1 MNDPTPFRRIAVVGA
16 GAVGSWFG
24 AMLARAGHAV
34 VLIGRAPHVEAI
46 RRDGL
51 RVESRAGSE
60 TVRLE
65 ADTGIAA
72 VRGADLVLFCVKSP
86 DTDAV
91 ARAMAPHLEANAL
104 VLSLQNGVD
113 NAATIARHVRC
124 AVVPSVVYVATA
136 LPAPGTVAHY
146 GRGDLVIG
154 SKDAALQARLRALVD
169 LFASAQVPV
178 AVSPDVMGELW
189 RKLMLNC
196 AYNAISAIAQQPYGR
211 MTALA
216 EIRAVMREVV
226 EEVVAVARADG
237 QSLALDECL
246 QAMEKLAPAM
256 PTQLSSTAQD
266 LARGKASEIDHLN
279 GFVAR
284 RGAELGVPTP
294 VNRTLHAQHSS
305 RNRAGFPRVSSH
317 DPERPVQVLH
327 RQLFTKRRPVED
339 RAARVAERIGR
350 LARVHAAIVQ
360 PFASAG
366 RIGIVRQA
374 CCE

>member
-1 MNDPTPFRRIAVVGA
+1 MTSAPSFKRIAVVGA
-16 GAVGSWFG
+16 GAVGSYFG

-51 RVESRAGSE
+51 QLQTKSGTQSI
-60 TVRLE
+60 RLE

-86 DTDAV
+86 DTEAV
-91 ARAMAPHLEANAL
+91 AREMAPHLDPGAL

-113 NAATIARHVRC
+113 NAATIARHVPC

-136 LPAPGTVAHY
+136 MPAPGTVAHF

-154 SKDAALQARLRALVD
+154 AKDAALQARLQAVVD

-178 AVSPDVMGELW
+178 VVSADVMGELW

-211 MTALA
+211 MAALP
-216 EIRAVMREVV
+216 EIRALMREVV
-226 EEVVAVARADG
+226 QEVVAVAQADG
-237 QSLALDECL
+237 QGLALDECL

-256 PTQLSSTAQD
+256 PAQFSSRTWRAASPARSITSTA
-266 LARGKASEIDHLN
+266 SS
-279 GFVAR
+279 
-284 RGAELGVPTP
+284 RGAVP
-294 VNRTLHAQHSS
+294 SS
-305 RNRAGFPRVSSH
+305 AWPCR
-317 DPERPVQVLH
+317 
-327 RQLFTKRRPVED
+327 
-339 RAARVAERIGR
+339 
-350 LARVHAAIVQ
+350 
-360 PFASAG
+360 
-366 RIGIVRQA
+366 
-374 CCE
+374 